1 MKISTRLAQPARFS
15 KPVQRSLLTVLA
27 MILVAL
33 PFMANVYWL
42 DVTTMALFYC
52 VLSLGLNIVVGYTGL
67 LDLGY
72 AAFFAVGAYTTGIL
86 TTQYHMN
93 FWITF
98 VLAGAFAAVAGIII
112 GAPTLR
118 LRSDYL
124 AIVTLGFGEI
134 VRISATNLRITGSA
148 SGIYGIQGPNFGVVS
163 DYLGSTATIYYLMFI
178 LAMLTLFFV
187 IRLGNSRLGR
197 AWKYIRE
204 DEDAAEAMG
213 IHRVHAK
220 LTAYALGALIGGF
233 AGSLFAVKMTAISP
247 DSFSFNQSV
256 MILLAIV
263 LGGLGRL
270 PGVILGAFVITF
282 LPELMRDF
290 SNWRMFLFGVL
301 LVVMMIAR
309 PQGLWPMAKDS
320 ADQDD
325 GRAVS

>member
-1 MKISTRLAQPARFS
+1 MKTLSRLKTRLNTSS
-15 KPVQRSLLTVLA
+15 KPMQRASLTALALLLTV
-27 MILVAL
+27 L
-33 PFMANVYWL
+33 PFMANGYWL
-42 DVTTMALFYC
+42 DVTTMALFYV
-52 VLSLGLNIVVGYTGL
+52 VLALGLNIVVGYAGL

-72 AAFFAVGAYTTGIL
+72 AAFFAIGAYTTGIL

-98 VLAGAFAAVAGIII
+98 LLAGAFAALAGVII

-134 VRISATNLRITGSA
+134 VRISATNLQITGSA
-148 SGIYGIQGPNFGVVS
+148 SGIYGISSPNLGPISN
-163 DYLGSTATIYYLMFI
+163 YLGVPSTIYYLMFI
-178 LAMLTLFFV
+178 LSLLTLLFV

-213 IHRVHAK
+213 IHRVRVK
-220 LTAYALGALIGGF
+220 LTAYGLGALIGGF

-270 PGVILGAFVITF
+270 PGVILGAAVITF

-290 SNWRMFLFGVL
+290 SNWRLLLFGSVL
-301 LVVMMIAR
+301 VAMMILR
-309 PQGLWPMAKDS
+309 PQGLWPMPKDS
-320 ADQDD
+320 PNVREREGA
-325 GRAVS
+325 